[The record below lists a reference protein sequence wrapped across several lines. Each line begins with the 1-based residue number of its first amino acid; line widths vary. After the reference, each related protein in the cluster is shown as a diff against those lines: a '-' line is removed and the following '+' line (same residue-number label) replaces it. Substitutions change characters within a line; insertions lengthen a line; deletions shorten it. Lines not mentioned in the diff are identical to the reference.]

1 MLTHEPEHVWRPH
14 LENAFGPYVD
24 KEEVHR
30 NVKTMLSQKHIRVLG
45 SIYDTTP
52 GADKASAS
60 STIGEGVQ
68 TVYKPFYEQKD
79 LNDMAGSIV
88 HEASHIFLGTVDDF
102 SADGKFTPTT
112 KGQMQKG
119 KRYFPAYHMM
129 NSFDYVKDN
138 APPGAMHLCAD
149 SYRLLTHSVANK
161 SLTKLTHEAEQ
172 WVKAGSYKTDVVQPA
187 HIPAGGHSMYA
198 TPHAPH
204 WPPESPPRIRMPE
217 PNFAPNNLPQQFYP
231 PSYQPG
237 SSVAGPSRLRPQ
249 PGGFNL
255 PYDPSYGRP
264 PANYIPPG
272 VPGIPAHQPVAFPVI
287 RPGLPTV
294 PNAAPA
300 NIYYGPPPG
309 AYPPPV
315 NPHPGFH
322 PALIANPVIPP
333 DGYNAPDRPPKR
345 SHKRRVTMPE
355 PRPLTP
361 YRGEQPPPL
370 MPQGYIDLPPED
382 TYNQHYPYTS
392 QPGPSSHR
400 DGRDRRPSTGPSAQ
414 SSINR
419 NSRQRNRS
427 TDRSGQAVESQQRG
441 TGPEIWHDKAPAL
454 RHTPGDALR
463 QGAARSA
470 GQDRR
475 ISHLSL
481 GPHREGIAAER
492 KAKYGTQARIQ
503 VGRERLAGQKYP
515 TQKPILSAAQK
526 HQIIATASRKRGA
539 TTSSAKHIN
548 SLGTRKQSSSAS
560 RKGALGNV
568 KSLTRS
574 GRRTSRLGS
583 SFSSSEP
590 QKPKHPPSALP
601 MSSSSQRKSYAL
613 PSSRIHGLLS
623 PHASKLLSSRRGKS
637 LVRQTAN
644 SKAVPSVKAQPQR
657 GPSSA
662 AARKIL
668 GNRKKVSSL
677 ASPKGLRTPSPGMP
691 RQMKPETRPKTA
703 RAARKAD
710 EHVQGSRKKRPSA
723 LKSAIGPQAVGKTK
737 DRAMS
742 YTHNYKSKER
752 DQALRGKGRQG
763 GKTSQVNASVQR
775 YRGRPV
781 LHSTVPYQG
790 SRTDKMPEKHVT
802 LKSATRMRKGQA
814 GDRPTCST
822 PKPKDRKGERMQ
834 DRKGRQVKAASSG
847 SARIQ
852 RNQRGKI
859 LHPSIPHHSMN
870 TKHRNRQERGK
881 RLAPTSKRPE
891 SRTAVPHASS
901 VKLPAAGTLIG
912 DKVKKAPVIPR
923 KKENKLQHPVKAKGR
938 KH

>member
-1 MLTHEPEHVWRPH
+1 
-14 LENAFGPYVD
+14 
-24 KEEVHR
+24 
-30 NVKTMLSQKHIRVLG
+30 
-45 SIYDTTP
+45 
-52 GADKASAS
+52 
-60 STIGEGVQ
+60 
-68 TVYKPFYEQKD
+68 
-79 LNDMAGSIV
+79 
-88 HEASHIFLGTVDDF
+88 
-102 SADGKFTPTT
+102 
-112 KGQMQKG
+112 
-119 KRYFPAYHMM
+119 MM

-204 WPPESPPRIRMPE
+204 WPPESPPRMRIPG
-217 PNFAPNNLPQQFYP
+217 PNFAPDNLPQQFYP

-264 PANYIPPG
+264 PVNYIPPG
-272 VPGIPAHQPVAFPVI
+272 VPVIPAHQPVAFPVI
-287 RPGLPTV
+287 SPGLPTV

-333 DGYNAPDRPPKR
+333 DAYNAPARPPKR
-345 SHKRRVTMPE
+345 SHKQRVTMPE

-400 DGRDRRPSTGPSAQ
+400 DGRGRRSSTGPSAQ

-427 TDRSGQAVESQQRG
+427 TDRSGQATEGQQRG
-441 TGPEIWHDKAPAL
+441 TGPEIWRDKAPAL
-454 RHTPGDALR
+454 RHAPGDALR
-463 QGAARSA
+463 QGAPRSA
-470 GQDRR
+470 GQGHR

-481 GPHREGIAAER
+481 GPHREGIAAGR

-503 VGRERLAGQKYP
+503 VGREGLVGQKHP
-515 TQKPILSAAQK
+515 TQKPALSAAQK
-526 HQIIATASRKRGA
+526 HQILATASRKRGA
-539 TTSSAKHIN
+539 TTSSAKYIN

-568 KSLTRS
+568 KK
-574 GRRTSRLGS
+574 S
-583 SFSSSEP
+583 S
-590 QKPKHPPSALP
+590 
-601 MSSSSQRKSYAL
+601 
-613 PSSRIHGLLS
+613 
-623 PHASKLLSSRRGKS
+623 
-637 LVRQTAN
+637 VRQTAN

-657 GPSSA
+657 SPSSA

-677 ASPKGLRTPSPGMP
+677 ASSKGLRTPDPGMP
-691 RQMKPETRPKTA
+691 RQMKPETRPKTI
-703 RAARKAD
+703 RAARKA
-710 EHVQGSRKKRPSA
+710 VQSVQDSRKKRPST
-723 LKSAIGPQAVGKTK
+723 LKSAIGPKAVGKTK

-752 DQALRGKGRQG
+752 DQVLRGKGQQG

-775 YRGRPV
+775 YRGHPV

-790 SRTDKMPEKHVT
+790 SRKDKTPEKHIT
-802 LKSATRMRKGQA
+802 LKSATRLRKGQA
-814 GDRPTCST
+814 GGRTTGST
-822 PKPKDRKGERMQ
+822 PKPKDRKGERVQ
-834 DRKGRQVKAASSG
+834 DRKGQQVKAASSG

-852 RNQRGKI
+852 RNQREKI

-870 TKHRNRQERGK
+870 TKHREGQERGK
-881 RLAPTSKRPE
+881 RLAPTSKRPA

-901 VKLPAAGTLIG
+901 VKLPAVDTLIG
-912 DKVKKAPVIPR
+912 DKIKKAPVIPR
-923 KKENKLQHPVKAKGR
+923 KKGNKLQHPVKAKGR